1 MIVAM
6 HRVKFSVNELFF
18 KNLEDFISFILKNN
32 DEMFCIYRMRI
43 CIINRKR
50 RHERYI
56 LSGMN
61 SFTPYPS
68 IVVLKVVHKIK
79 KITDSID
86 KQRK

>member
-1 MIVAM
+1 
-6 HRVKFSVNELFF
+6 
-18 KNLEDFISFILKNN
+18 
-32 DEMFCIYRMRI
+32 MFCIYRMRI